1 MKKLFLLSIIFLV
14 ILSGCSSANDV
25 SNGAKE
31 EANSQITVGTWG
43 GDYEKF
49 LGDFVE
55 PNLSSNHS
63 VVYVPESTN
72 ARMTKVRIEKDGE
85 GTYDVVNL
93 EDNTMQQL
101 VDEGLLMELD
111 YSKIPNAE
119 NINPDLKNPYFIPH
133 IYSAGTIV
141 YNENLVEEVPDSWN
155 VLWDPKY
162 KGKIGIH
169 TVIFPRYIFA
179 AAAAEGVGKS
189 QEWDKA
195 WDKLLALSEN
205 EPKFYTS
212 QEQLATALQTGEI
225 AMTVTWRARAVQ
237 WNAAGGDPI
246 KSVIPK
252 EGTFPTVFGSGIPKN
267 AKNVD
272 AAYEYLNA
280 MLDPAGQVEFA
291 SKMGYVPTVS
301 NAELSEDVQNTIAF
315 SEEEL
320 SRIYPID
327 LEYIT
332 EHYADWKEKFDREF
346 ASQ

>member
-1 MKKLFLLSIIFLV
+1 MKKLFLFSLLFSV
-14 ILSGCSSANDV
+14 ILSGCSS
-25 SNGAKE
+25 SSGGSS
-31 EANSQITVGTWG
+31 EANNQVTVGTWG
-43 GDYEKF
+43 GDYENF
-49 LGDFVE
+49 LGKFVE
-55 PNLSSNHS
+55 PNLPEDIS
-63 VVYVPESTN
+63 VITVPESTN
-72 ARMTKVRIEKDGE
+72 ARMTKARIEKDGE
-85 GTYDVVNL
+85 STYDVINL

-119 NINPDLKNPYFIPH
+119 NISPDLKNPYFIPH

-141 YNENLVEEVPDSWN
+141 YNERLVEEVPDSWDI
-155 VLWDPKY
+155 LWDPKY

-179 AAAAEGVGKS
+179 AAAVEGVGQS

-195 WDKLLALSEN
+195 WDKLLSLTDN

-212 QEQLATALQTGEI
+212 QEQIATALQTGEI
-225 AMTVTWRARAVQ
+225 AMTVTWRARAIQ
-237 WNAAGGDPI
+237 WNDAGGDPI
-246 KSVIPK
+246 SSVVPN
-252 EGTFPTVFGSGIPKN
+252 EGTFPTVFGAGIPKN

-280 MLDPAGQVEFA
+280 MLEPSGQASFA
-291 SKMGYVPTVS
+291 TEMGYAPTVL
-301 NAELSEDVQNTIAF
+301 NAELPEEVKNQISF
-315 SEEEL
+315 SDDEL

-332 EHYADWKEKFDREF
+332 EHYADWKEKFDRDF